1 MRAGLRTLA
10 AAAGLALSATA
21 ALAGPADV
29 LEVKVEA
36 IAGGRYRFDVSV
48 RHDDEGWKHFANRWE
63 IVAPDGTVLA
73 TRVLRH
79 PHVKQQ
85 PFMRSLPSVAL
96 PADVVRVTVR
106 AHDLVHGFG
115 GKEASVELPPRAE

>member
-36 IAGGRYRFDVSV
+36 IAGRRYRFDVSV

-63 IVAPDGTVLA
+63 ILAPDGTVLA
-73 TRVLRH
+73 TRVLQH
-79 PHVKQQ
+79 PHVEEQ
-85 PFMRSLPSVAL
+85 PFTRSLPSVEL
-96 PADVVRVTVR
+96 PADVGRVTVR

-115 GKEASVELPPRAE
+115 GKEVSVELPPRAE